1 MSPSNLHS
9 HDCPRMSQLATNLTD
24 YLSGHPYLAIL
35 ILFLV
40 AFGEAMLFIGLFVP
54 STPIMIG
61 AGALVGLGKL
71 GLFPVLLASAAGAIA
86 GDALS
91 FWIGRRGKRHLV
103 SLWPLSTHPELL
115 ATGERF
121 FARHGSLSVFLAR
134 FVPVVKAVLPTVAGM
149 AGMSPVRFAVV
160 NIVSAFVWSAAH
172 LFPAMLVG
180 RGLGVA
186 AAANPKVIELFGAIL
201 ILSVL
206 AWITARLLARV
217 VVPRLAGFSDKAAVR
232 WAGSDQPSRRWL
244 GRKLAAAN
252 RSPGMLVQITLA
264 VAAASGLVILGLLI
278 LFDPELSRAD
288 AALSGWFGA
297 QRSELATQVMLA
309 VTMLADW
316 RVLFPLAVIMLA
328 YLALVGQRR
337 LAVVLASAFAAT
349 LAFVPLIKM
358 LMQRARPTQLY
369 DGAEAFSFPSGH
381 ATHAT
386 VILGTAAL
394 LMASTLRPWLRN
406 LVHSGAAVLILVIGV
421 SRVYLGAHWPTDV
434 MAGMLFGAVMLIIV
448 AVLTRDLRFGMRRTG
463 LSAVIVLA
471 FAGLSAVHLTR
482 NFSAAANFYGPG
494 PAVQTV
500 ARADWIGGKVAV
512 PSARILLDG
521 DAGEPML
528 LQTDM
533 VLPDLVAL
541 LQAGGWTLSDR
552 SWIAEVADAV
562 LPTRGDLGAL
572 APWPLAHVG
581 QRPLATLTKDVTG
594 SPASR
599 HVLRV
604 WDSGVRVAGPDQR
617 AVLLLSATTEV
628 LDPQGAG
635 FFMLES
641 EAGTSLDPALLA
653 QGGLKSL
660 PVPGRPP
667 IMMAN

>member
-1 MSPSNLHS
+1 
-9 HDCPRMSQLATNLTD
+9 MSQLATNLTD
-24 YLSGHPYLAIL
+24 YLSAHPYLAIL

-71 GLFPVLLASAAGAIA
+71 GLVPVLIASAVGAIA

-103 SLWPLSTHPELL
+103 SVWPLSTHPELL

-121 FARHGSLSVFLAR
+121 FARHGSLSIFLAR

-149 AGMSPVRFAVV
+149 AGMSPIRFAIV
-160 NIVSAFVWSAAH
+160 NVLSAFVWSAAH
-172 LFPAMLVG
+172 LFPSMLVG
-180 RGLGVA
+180 RGIGVA
-186 AAANPKVIELFGAIL
+186 ATANPKVIELFGAIL

-206 AWITARLLARV
+206 AWITARLLART
-217 VVPRLAGFSDKAAVR
+217 VVPKLARLGDKAAAQ
-232 WAGSDQPSRRWL
+232 WAGSNRPGRHWL
-244 GRKLAAAN
+244 GRMLVAAN
-252 RSPGMLVQITLA
+252 RSPGLLAEVTLA
-264 VAAASGLVILGLLI
+264 VAAASGLIILGVLI
-278 LFDPELSRAD
+278 LLDPELSRAD
-288 AALSGWFGA
+288 AALSGWVGA
-297 QRSELATQVMLA
+297 QRSDLATQAMLS

-316 RVLFPLAVIMLA
+316 RVLFPLAVILLI
-328 YLALVGQRR
+328 YLALVREGR

-349 LAFVPLIKM
+349 LAFVPLVKM

-369 DGAEAFSFPSGH
+369 EGAEAFSFPSGH

-386 VILGTAAL
+386 VILGAAAL
-394 LMASTLRPWLRN
+394 LMASSLRPWLRN
-406 LVHSGAAVLILVIGV
+406 LVYGGAAVLILVIAV

-434 MAGMLFGAVMLIIV
+434 TAGMLFGAIVLIIV
-448 AVLTRDLRFGMRRTG
+448 AALTRDLRLGMRRTG

-471 FAGLSAVHLTR
+471 FASLYGVHLAR
-482 NFSAAANFYGPG
+482 NYSAAAAFYTPG
-494 PAVQTV
+494 PMVQTV
-500 ARADWIGGKVAV
+500 GRADWIGGKVAV
-512 PSARILLDG
+512 PSARVLLDG

-528 LQTDM
+528 LQTDL

-541 LQAGGWTLSDR
+541 LQAGGWAPSDR
-552 SWIAEVADAV
+552 SWIAEVADSL
-562 LPTRGDLGAL
+562 LPTRGDLGPL
-572 APWPLAHVG
+572 APWPLAHLG
-581 QRPLATLTKDVTG
+581 QRPLATLTKGVAG

-604 WDSGVRVAGPDQR
+604 WDSGLRVAGPDER
-617 AVLLLSATTEV
+617 TVLLLSATTEL

-641 EAGTSLDPALLA
+641 EVGASLDLALFA
-653 QGGLKSL
+653 QGGLNTL
-660 PVPGRPP
+660 PVPNLPP
-667 IMMAN
+667 ILMAN